1 VQKGKLKMKSHLFRA
16 SSILAVFALLA
27 AFGLSGSSAQQPT
40 SRPKTI
46 EQQEP
51 QLPELMIQQLN
62 AETLPV
68 AVPPECKGIKPIVQT
83 HNSSTGVSPSAV
95 LLSFMGTHARKGYN
109 NPAVNTYFGDSFRL
123 QNCRVCYATI
133 EAKVQHYA
141 DIWNN
146 DSLTVG
152 VAPFGSSNVFVSGN
166 IWPPNTNPTT
176 LTRVVPAGL
185 LTTYITTSSLPPKD
199 LDVFAQDDTNFHSVT
214 LSVWYY

>member
-1 VQKGKLKMKSHLFRA
+1 MKSHLFRT
-16 SSILAVFALLA
+16 SSFLAVFALLA

-40 SRPKTI
+40 SRPKTT
-46 EQQEP
+46 EQEEP
-51 QLPELMIQQLN
+51 QRPELMIRQLD
-62 AETLPV
+62 AETLRV
-68 AVPPECKGIKPIVQT
+68 AVPPECKGIKPIIQA
-83 HNSSTGVSPSAV
+83 HNSNTGVSPSPA
-95 LLSFMGTHARKGYN
+95 LLTFMGSHARKGYN

-146 DSLTVG
+146 DSMTVG
-152 VAPFGSSNVFVSGN
+152 VAPFGSNNVFVSGS

-176 LTRVVPAGL
+176 LTWVVPAGL
-185 LTTYITTSSLPPKD
+185 LTTYLTTGSLPPKV
-199 LDVFAQDDTNFHSVT
+199 LDVYAQDDSDFRSVT

>member
-1 VQKGKLKMKSHLFRA
+1 MKSHLFQA
-16 SSILAVFALLA
+16 SSILTVFALLA
-27 AFGLSGSSAQQPT
+27 AFGLSSNSAQQPT

-46 EQQEP
+46 EQEEP
-51 QLPELMIQQLN
+51 QRPELMIRQLD
-62 AETLPV
+62 AETLRG
-68 AVPPECKGIKPIVQT
+68 AMPPECRRIKPIVQT
-83 HNSSTGVSPSAV
+83 HNNGTSVSPSTA
-95 LLSFMGTHARKGYN
+95 LLTFMGTHAQKGYN

-141 DIWNN
+141 DNWSN

-152 VAPFGSSNVFVSGN
+152 IAPFGSNNVFVSGH

-176 LTRVVPAGL
+176 LTWVVPAGL
-185 LTTYITTSSLPPKD
+185 LTTYVTTGSLPPKD
-199 LDVFAQDDTNFHSVT
+199 VDVYAQDDTDFRSVT